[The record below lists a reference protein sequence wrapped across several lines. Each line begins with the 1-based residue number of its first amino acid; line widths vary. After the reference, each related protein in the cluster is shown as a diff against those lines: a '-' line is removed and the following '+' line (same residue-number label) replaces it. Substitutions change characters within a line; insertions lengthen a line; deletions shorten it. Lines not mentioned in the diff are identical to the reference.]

1 MLSLGNAFNKE
12 DMVDFKKKIKNFLN
26 ISNEIELSSEPKIDG
41 ISASLRYED
50 GKLIYGLSRGD
61 GVFGE
66 NITANLITIKE
77 IPKKI
82 INAPKFI
89 DIRGEVYIGKK
100 DFEGL
105 KHKFANPRNAAGGS
119 LRQKNPEETK
129 KIPLKFFAYGIGEI
143 KPQVFKKQ
151 TDLLK
156 QLKLWGF
163 SVNSL
168 CEQVESID
176 EIEKNHD

>member
-12 DMVDFKKKIKNFLN
+12 DMIDFKKKIKNFLN

-89 DIRGEVYIGKK
+89 DIRG
-100 DFEGL
+100 
-105 KHKFANPRNAAGGS
+105 
-119 LRQKNPEETK
+119 
-129 KIPLKFFAYGIGEI
+129 
-143 KPQVFKKQ
+143 
-151 TDLLK
+151 
-156 QLKLWGF
+156 
-163 SVNSL
+163 
-168 CEQVESID
+168 
-176 EIEKNHD
+176 